1 MAKSVA
7 GKGLKTK
14 KRPAYPS
21 LSRQC
26 LGLGLVALTITS
38 LELAARVAPG
48 AIKDPGAS
56 LWLVVLMVTYLAG
69 LRAGM
74 IGSAMSVLYLAY
86 VFSKP
91 GELFRYDHA
100 MAQKMWGEV
109 VLFPLF
115 TWIVGYIQ
123 NRLRNAA
130 VREHDARQS
139 ADQEAAGRRET
150 EQVLKSSENLWRM
163 VFDATFDGIIAT
175 RPDGVITLW
184 NAGAEQIFGFSREQ
198 TLGRPFSTLMAT
210 EERTTE
216 PEKGYAH
223 SESVLL
229 HRNGETVYLS
239 INTYPIRDGEGNLT
253 GYAKVARDV
262 TEKKQA
268 EDRLQAQL
276 SRLNLLR
283 QITQAIGERQDL
295 RSIFQV
301 VIGTLEE
308 HLPIDL
314 CFVCLYSAADD
325 VLTVSSVG
333 LNGIGLAER
342 LSMTEGSQ
350 IPIDQNGLSQCVKGG
365 LVYEPDISEVQ
376 FPFPM
381 RLAAEGLKSFVAAPL
396 LVESQ
401 VFGVLIASRREPDGF
416 TSSDCEFLK
425 NLSAHVALAAHQA
438 DLYGALQHAYNDLRQ
453 TQQAVMQQERL
464 RALGQMASGIA
475 HDINNAISPVA
486 LYTEA
491 LLETE
496 PNLSDRARGYLE
508 ITARAIDDVAATVA
522 RMREF
527 YREREPQAK
536 LAQMDINRLVHEVVN
551 LTRARWS
558 DMPLQQ
564 GIVIRMGEDLQNDL
578 LPVLGIE
585 NEVREVLTNLILNA
599 VDAMPEGGELTIRTA
614 SFVSSGQ
621 SDQLTPLQKV
631 QVELI
636 DSGIGMDEDTRR
648 RCLEPFFTTK
658 GERGTGLG
666 LAMVYGVLQ
675 RHGADI
681 EIESEI
687 GKGTTMRM
695 SFATATEEPDAV
707 GTDQHAPPVTATRI
721 LVVDDDALLLRSLR
735 DILEHDGHHVVTAG
749 GGQAGVDAFAQ
760 SVSEG
765 YPFPVVITDLGMPNV
780 DGRKVAAA
788 VKAASSSTLVILL
801 TGWGQR
807 LVAEGNVPPHVDHV
821 LSKPPKLRD
830 LRQVLHQEQAEAA

>member
-1 MAKSVA
+1 
-7 GKGLKTK
+7 
-14 KRPAYPS
+14 
-21 LSRQC
+21 
-26 LGLGLVALTITS
+26 
-38 LELAARVAPG
+38 
-48 AIKDPGAS
+48 
-56 LWLVVLMVTYLAG
+56 
-69 LRAGM
+69 
-74 IGSAMSVLYLAY
+74 
-86 VFSKP
+86 
-91 GELFRYDHA
+91 

-333 LNGIGLAER
+333 SNGIGLAER

-807 LVAEGNVPPHVDHV
+807 LVAEGDVPPHVDHV